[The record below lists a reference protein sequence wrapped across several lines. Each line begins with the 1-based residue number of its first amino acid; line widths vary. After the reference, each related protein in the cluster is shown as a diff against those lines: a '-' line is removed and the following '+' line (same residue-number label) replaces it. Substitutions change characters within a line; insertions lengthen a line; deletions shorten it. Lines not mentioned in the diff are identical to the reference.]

1 MSNPSAPSAR
11 LDFTRVARLLRYG
24 RPYRARWAGIV
35 LLTFAAS
42 ALALAAPWP
51 MKVLVD
57 HVLGSLPMPAWM
69 SRLASF
75 VSEGYRAGMMIA
87 WVVCAGLMLFLLGSL
102 LDALLNV
109 AWVRAGQQ
117 MSYDLAQDLF
127 ARVQR
132 RSLAFHTRNQVGEL
146 MTRVAG
152 DSFCVYSIVELIL
165 LAPGRAIVMT
175 VIMVAIMSRM
185 DWRLTLA
192 SLVVAPF
199 MGGASY
205 WLAPRVRRASQLRRE
220 VEGRLLAHVQQ
231 TLSGIPVVQAFAAE
245 EREQQRFRDY
255 ADAAIDAQTRTT
267 LASHVHQLG
276 TGLVAASGSGL
287 ILWLGV
293 RHVLDGTLTV
303 GGVILFLAYLGLLQ
317 EQMKVFVAT
326 WASAQNLSAN
336 VERVTELLDQPG
348 EVCESPHAVDITS
361 ATGSVRFDEVTFG
374 YDPGAPVLRGVSLE
388 VPAGSTVAI
397 VGSSGAGKSTL
408 VSLVPRFGD
417 PWTGRVMLDG
427 RDLRDLAIRSLRRQV
442 SVVLQEPFL
451 FPFTVAEN
459 IAYGT
464 PDATRAQ
471 VEAAARA
478 AGAHAFIARLPQGYD
493 TPLAERGASLSGGE
507 RQRLSI
513 ARALLRDAPVL
524 ILDEPTAALDA
535 ATEAGLLEA
544 LRTLMRDRT
553 TLVIAHRLSTIRNAD
568 RIVVLD
574 QGRIAEQGTH
584 DDLLDLGGIYAD
596 LHAKQTGTRR
606 ATALAG
612 QR

>member
-1 MSNPSAPSAR
+1 MSNRSAR
-11 LDFTRVARLLRYG
+11 LDFARVARLLRYG

-57 HVLGSLPMPAWM
+57 HVLGDATWPAWM
-69 SRLASF
+69 TRLASL
-75 VSEGYRAGMMIA
+75 VSEPYRAGMMIA
-87 WVVCAGLMLFLLGSL
+87 WVVCAGLILFLLGAL
-102 LDALLNV
+102 LDALLTV

-117 MSYDLAQDLF
+117 MAYDLAQDVF

-132 RSLAFHTRNQVGEL
+132 RSLLFHTRNHVGEL
-146 MTRVAG
+146 ITRVAG
-152 DSFCVYSIVELIL
+152 DSFCVYSIVELVL

-175 VIMVAIMSRM
+175 GIMVVIMARM

-192 SLVVAPF
+192 SLIVAPF

-205 WLAPRVRRASQLRRE
+205 WLAPRVRRASQARRE
-220 VEGRLLAHVQQ
+220 VEGQLLAHVQQ

-245 EREQQRFRDY
+245 DREQQRFRDY
-255 ADAAIDAQTRTT
+255 ADAAIGAQTRTT
-267 LASHVHQLG
+267 IAGQFHHLG
-276 TGLVAASGSGL
+276 TGLVAAAGSGL

-293 RHVLDGTLTV
+293 RHVLAGTLTI
-303 GGVILFLAYLGLLQ
+303 GGVILFLSYLAMLQ

-326 WASAQNLSAN
+326 WASANDLSAN
-336 VERVTELLDQPG
+336 VERVTELLDEPS
-348 EVCESPHAVDITS
+348 EVCESPNAIEIGR
-361 ATGSVRFDEVTFG
+361 ATGAVRFENVTFG
-374 YDPGAPVLRGVSLE
+374 YEASAPVLSGVTLD
-388 VPAGSTVAI
+388 VPSGATVAI

-408 VSLVPRFGD
+408 VSLVPRFAD
-417 PWTGRVMLDG
+417 PWSGRVTLDG
-427 RDLRDLAIRSLRRQV
+427 GDLREVTIDSLRKQV
-442 SVVLQEPFL
+442 AVVLQEPFL

-464 PDATRAQ
+464 PGATREQ
-471 VEAAARA
+471 IVAAARA
-478 AGAHAFIARLPQGYD
+478 AGAHAFIERLPQGYD

-544 LRTLMRDRT
+544 LRTLMRNRT

-568 RIVVLD
+568 RIVVLE
-574 QGRIAEQGTH
+574 QGRVVEQGTH
-584 DDLLDLGGIYAD
+584 DELLDAGGVYAD
-596 LHAKQTGTRR
+596 LHARQTGQRR
-606 ATALAG
+606 AMVLAK
-612 QR
+612 